1 MAATRASGTNSVR
14 YGTMRENVLSLKVV
28 LPDGRVIRTASR
40 ARKSAAGYDLTR
52 LFVGSEGTLG
62 VITEVTVRLYGIP
75 VAISAAVCSFAS
87 IEAAIYAVIQT
98 IQAGVPVARIE
109 VANAMQM
116 DAINKYS
123 KLDLPVAPTLWLEF
137 HGTEASV
144 VEQAEMVQKITAGHG
159 GANFSWTTRPE
170 DRKKLWRARQTSF
183 TQTGRRAPAGRSSRP
198 MSVCRFRGWPNA
210 LSRRRKTSQPPS
222 YQRRLWPC
230 RRRQLPLGN
239 RAQSERPQ
247 GDGESGAPQRAV
259 GASRAI
265 SRRHLYRRAR
275 HRLRQ
280 DRLPARRA
288 RRGGTRYARN

>member
-1 MAATRASGTNSVR
+1 VEAGVTHEQLNEHLHDKRLFFSVDPGANATIGGMAATRASGTNSVR

-87 IEAAIYAVIQT
+87 IEAAINAVIQT

-144 VEQAEMVQKITAGHG
+144 AEQAEMVQKIAADYG

-170 DRKKLWRARQTSF
+170 DREKLWRARHDVVYAD
-183 TQTGRRAPAGRSSRP
+183 RALRPGGQIFATDVCVPISRLAECI
-198 MSVCRFRGWPNA
+198 VA
-210 LSRRRKTSQPPS
+210 TEKDAAAA
-222 YQRRLWPC
+222 C
-230 RRRQLPLGN
+230 RRR
-239 RAQSERPQ
+239 
-247 GDGESGAPQRAV
+247 
-259 GASRAI
+259 
-265 SRRHLYRRAR
+265 
-275 HRLRQ
+275 
-280 DRLPARRA
+280 
-288 RRGGTRYARN
+288 